1 MASEN
6 DPAIWD
12 CVMKTRT
19 GKAMQEHSGDFLD
32 VALIFPQN
40 HGLLGLEIIHSYG
53 LIISREE
60 RAGEGKR
67 VC

>member
-1 MASEN
+1 
-6 DPAIWD
+6 
-12 CVMKTRT
+12 
-19 GKAMQEHSGDFLD
+19 MQEHSGDFLD